1 MKVKTVIA
9 SAIIVGSGV
18 LLAPGVSSASL
29 TECASNHM
37 CMWKN
42 NNFSGLI
49 GDRNHGDANIQ
60 NLPSSVNDEM
70 DSWANRSASYAGCM
84 FADAGGGGDRQT
96 MARNSKDDNVNPAN
110 SDEVTSWR
118 TANAC

>member
-9 SAIIVGSGV
+9 SAIIVGSGLFLV
-18 LLAPGVSSASL
+18 PGVSSAAL
-29 TECASNHM
+29 TECGTDHM

-49 GDRNHGDANIQ
+49 GDRNHGDPAIQ
-60 NLPSSVNDEM
+60 NLPTSANDEM
-70 DSWANRSASYAGCM
+70 DSWANRSAAYAGCM
-84 FADAGGGGDRQT
+84 FENANGGGDRQT

-118 TANAC
+118 TANGC